1 MFASCSIII
10 AAANTIDI
18 TVCHVGNSLKI
29 NIVIIPNTSVP
40 TPNPINLTFQTPPN
54 ISYDYVADLQNSHP
68 IGSPKTT
75 TAKSLENSCLKNG
88 LVRNC
93 PCN

>member
-18 TVCHVGNSLKI
+18 TVCHEGNSFKI
-29 NIVIIPNTSVP
+29 NIVIIPKTSVP
-40 TPNPINLTFQTPPN
+40 TPNPISLTFQTPPN
-54 ISYDYVADLQNSHP
+54 ISYDSVADLQNNHP
-68 IGSPKTT
+68 IGSPKIT

-88 LVRNC
+88 LERNC
-93 PCN
+93 P